1 MSTAD
6 RTQRLRDEHEVLR
19 HLKAASSLFDFETSG
34 NPPDR
39 YTLIFRGKGITR
51 GTSSKAEIE
60 TVELHRCDVRLPYSY
75 PDRPP
80 DIRWLTPIFHPNVSF
95 SGYVDVK
102 DIGLPWDKNL
112 ALDVVCERLWDMARL
127 AYVDLDKASN
137 YAAKNWFEDHG
148 ELERPVD
155 LRPLRDRESSSGA
168 NVVRYQRRGAP
179 RAARPQAPAAGG
191 VLYIGEDTPVPASPA
206 STSAAPRRRQ
216 AAPRPRTSGAGDD
229 DILFIE

>member
-1 MSTAD
+1 
-6 RTQRLRDEHEVLR
+6 
-19 HLKAASSLFDFETSG
+19 
-34 NPPDR
+34 
-39 YTLIFRGKGITR
+39 
-51 GTSSKAEIE
+51 
-60 TVELHRCDVRLPYSY
+60 
-75 PDRPP
+75 
-80 DIRWLTPIFHPNVSF
+80 LTPIFHPNVSF

-112 ALDVVCERLWDMARL
+112 ALDAVCERLWDMARL

-191 VLYIGEDTPVPASPA
+191 VLYIGEDTPIPASPA